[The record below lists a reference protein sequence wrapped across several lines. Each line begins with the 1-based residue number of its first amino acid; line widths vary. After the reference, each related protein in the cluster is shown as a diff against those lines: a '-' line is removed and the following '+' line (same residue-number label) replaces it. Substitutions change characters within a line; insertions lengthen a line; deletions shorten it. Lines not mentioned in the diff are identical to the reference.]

1 MKFPLLVEAMV
12 YIRKIKV
19 QSHKNDKRNKYQNI
33 IDRLSLHLTSKR
45 PLNGDVQLNKHHHI
59 HHQLKGHPIL
69 QIADSVPLEQ
79 LQNPCQ
85 DTSRFLL

>member
-59 HHQLKGHPIL
+59 HHLSQQPRIIQK
-69 QIADSVPLEQ
+69 
-79 LQNPCQ
+79 
-85 DTSRFLL
+85 